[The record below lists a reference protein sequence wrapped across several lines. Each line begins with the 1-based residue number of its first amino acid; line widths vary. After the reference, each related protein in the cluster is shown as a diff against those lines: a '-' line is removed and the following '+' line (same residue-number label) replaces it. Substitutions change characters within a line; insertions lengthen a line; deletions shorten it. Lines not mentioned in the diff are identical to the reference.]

1 MVEERGLKMNKKE
14 KKMTPDEVHGL
25 LDFRRR
31 GFKIPAKRGKG
42 SEYNREDFRKAT
54 RKEEE

>member
-1 MVEERGLKMNKKE
+1 MKKNE

-31 GFKIPAKRGKG
+31 GFKIPAKKGRGN
-42 SEYNREDFRKAT
+42 EYNREDFRKDT
-54 RKEEE
+54 RKEEENGDT

>member
-1 MVEERGLKMNKKE
+1 MAKKE
-14 KKMTPDEVHGL
+14 RKMSDDELHGL
-25 LDFRRR
+25 LEFRRR

-42 SEYNREDFRKAT
+42 SEYNREDFRKET

>member
-1 MVEERGLKMNKKE
+1 MAKKDRKMSV
-14 KKMTPDEVHGL
+14 DEVHGL
-25 LDFRRR
+25 LEFRRR

-42 SEYNREDFRKAT
+42 SEYNREDFRKET